1 MNAQE
6 FKAKF
11 ESKLPSKEYK
21 PGDPCLGD
29 CIESQ
34 KLCREMVEA
43 VFYDWEAPKRE
54 ALFMGVGDTPF
65 GGLTSIYA
73 TFAVHTVYDNCFR
86 FLETGWWALGFD
98 KGRFVGNGDYTIE
111 TYQQENYFESCRTV
125 FYLQNGGTVIA
136 NCETW
141 HYTAAI
147 MQESELHA
155 FVGQIEKDLE
165 GDEIVALEFP
175 FGFIDFEDLKLT
187 GSKFSS
193 VNIESLIAKIGVA
206 V

>member
-1 MNAQE
+1 
-6 FKAKF
+6 
-11 ESKLPSKEYK
+11 
-21 PGDPCLGD
+21 
-29 CIESQ
+29 
-34 KLCREMVEA
+34 
-43 VFYDWEAPKRE
+43 
-54 ALFMGVGDTPF
+54 MGIGGYNF
-65 GGLTSIYA
+65 GGITSNYNN
-73 TFAVHTVYDNCFR
+73 FAVHTVYDNCFR

-111 TYQQENYFESCRTV
+111 IYQQEHYFKSCRTV

-136 NCETW
+136 NCSTW
-141 HYTAAI
+141 LHTAAI

-165 GDEIVALEFP
+165 GDEMVALEFP
-175 FGFIDFEDLKLT
+175 FGFIDFEDLELT
-187 GSKFSS
+187 GSEYSD

>member
-1 MNAQE
+1 
-6 FKAKF
+6 
-11 ESKLPSKEYK
+11 
-21 PGDPCLGD
+21 
-29 CIESQ
+29 
-34 KLCREMVEA
+34 
-43 VFYDWEAPKRE
+43 
-54 ALFMGVGDTPF
+54 MGIGVYNF
-65 GGLTSIYA
+65 GGLTSNY
-73 TFAVHTVYDNCFR
+73 TNFAVHTVYDNCFR

-111 TYQQENYFESCRTV
+111 TYQQENPFFRTV

-147 MQESELHA
+147 MQESELQA

-165 GDEIVALEFP
+165 GDEMVALEFP
-175 FGFIDFEDLKLT
+175 FGFIDFEDLELT

-193 VNIESLIAKIGVA
+193 VNIESLIAKIGV
-206 V
+206 VV